1 LDRLFT
7 VEAFSTGFEPAKTI
21 DDLVDR
27 LRGKYASVEFFPS
40 RASTKDL
47 RKKQILD
54 MVRVLGFPEDKIKR
68 VEEAPAKHKTVD
80 EAMGEIRR
88 LSLEGYKL
96 RERSDPKKVI
106 DEAELK
112 HYLAE
117 GWDVQTILPS
127 GRILI
132 RRLT

>member
-1 LDRLFT
+1 
-7 VEAFSTGFEPAKTI
+7 
-21 DDLVDR
+21 
-27 LRGKYASVEFFPS
+27 VEFFPS
-40 RASTKDL
+40 RASSEKL

-54 MVRVLGFPEDKIKR
+54 MVRVLDFPEDKIKR
-68 VEEAPAKHKTVD
+68 VEGALAKHKTVD

-96 RERSDPKKVI
+96 REKSDPKKVV

-127 GRILI
+127 GRIFI